1 MKPSNVQFSQ
11 RPPNFIHQTT
21 PQIMQQVYL
30 PPHQE
35 SSFAFPSNQ
44 NIIINNRIPTPGHL
58 QRVSSAQNIH
68 YHDYS
73 QPDKI
78 LSSCKI
84 EPACNNEE

>member
-1 MKPSNVQFSQ
+1 MKPINVQFSQ
-11 RPPNFIHQTT
+11 RPPNFIHQRT
-21 PQIMQQVYL
+21 PQVIQQVYL
-30 PPHQE
+30 PQRQE
-35 SSFAFPSNQ
+35 SNFVFPPNQ
-44 NIIINNRIPTPGHL
+44 HTIINNRVATPGHL
-58 QRVSSAQNIH
+58 QRVASAQNIH